1 MYCKTGPAIG
11 PVGRRHIHSV
21 NCTTAPGGASGRG
34 HTHALALAGCCAS
47 CDHGGTCESKLGEFD
62 VKKTAH
68 VAFMVAGA
76 VCLGLWLTKPKKK
89 RR

>member
-1 MYCKTGPAIG
+1 MAYRTIPYT
-11 PVGRRHIHSV
+11 PVGR
-21 NCTTAPGGASGRG
+21 T
-34 HTHALALAGCCAS
+34 ALAGCCAS
-47 CDHGGTCESKLGEFD
+47 CDDGGTCDSKLGDLD

-76 VCLGLWLTKPKKK
+76 ICLGLWLTSPKKK